1 LRKCDITSKK
11 KVFFDCQIQV
21 SPNDM
26 PNATIASPLTPGNGW
41 APSLPMI
48 DLKNTNKETIRDL
61 LVRANA
67 GMQAGDI

>member
-1 LRKCDITSKK
+1 
-11 KVFFDCQIQV
+11 
-21 SPNDM
+21 M

-48 DLKNTNKETIRDL
+48 DLGNVTKETIKDL

-67 GMQAGDI
+67 GM